1 MPITYSFFDKVFV
14 IDEPLT
20 VVGIC
25 ILKSFKTFKSI
36 YISNLSDYSIN
47 VNAGDNVL

>member
-25 ILKSFKTFKSI
+25 IPKFFETFKSI
-36 YISNLSDYSIN
+36 YISNLNDYSIN